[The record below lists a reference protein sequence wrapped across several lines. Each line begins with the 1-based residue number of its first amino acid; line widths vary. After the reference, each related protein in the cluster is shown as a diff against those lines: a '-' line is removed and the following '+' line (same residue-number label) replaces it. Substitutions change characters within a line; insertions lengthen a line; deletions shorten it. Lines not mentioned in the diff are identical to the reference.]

1 MVSKHSTIL
10 CLFLAAKDFCWAIWR
25 LTSFFFSRNFL
36 HFFKI
41 SSFLYRFFFFGLN
54 RWNFLCH
61 PALGTMDITS
71 PKDFPSCSLHTES
84 NSLYITD
91 PMFFTSFCVGVKIF
105 FPESSL
111 AQLFTSVDASLLL
124 TTQPVLFLK
133 RLLCTGVVKRQHLHF
148 SIWCTVFLPWAV
160 FCQSSIEYCCFF
172 SG

>member
-10 CLFLAAKDFCWAIWR
+10 WLFLAAKDFCWAIWR
-25 LTSFFFSRNFL
+25 LTSFFFPGIFYIFL
-36 HFFKI
+36 KFPLFFTDFFFWPQQVKLSLSPSLGNHRHYFFKGLSQLLLTYRVKFLIYYWPYVFHFF
-41 SSFLYRFFFFGLN
+41 
-54 RWNFLCH
+54 LCWCE
-61 PALGTMDITS
+61 D
-71 PKDFPSCSLHTES
+71 
-84 NSLYITD
+84 
-91 PMFFTSFCVGVKIF
+91 F

>member
-1 MVSKHSTIL
+1 
-10 CLFLAAKDFCWAIWR
+10 
-25 LTSFFFSRNFL
+25 
-36 HFFKI
+36 
-41 SSFLYRFFFFGLN
+41 
-54 RWNFLCH
+54 
-61 PALGTMDITS
+61 MDITS

-160 FCQSSIEYCCFF
+160 FCQSSIEYAFRYCCFF
-172 SG
+172 SGGNHCEIWLSMALYFGSTSASGQLPTYPSPNPTTVY